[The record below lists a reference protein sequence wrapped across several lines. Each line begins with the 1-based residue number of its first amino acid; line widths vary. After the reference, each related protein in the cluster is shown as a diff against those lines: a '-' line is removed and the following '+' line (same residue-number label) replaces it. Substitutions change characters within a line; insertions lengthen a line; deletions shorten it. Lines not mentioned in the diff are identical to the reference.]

1 MMSEIKKGKGRNECM
16 IATRIP
22 RPDYEWITVQAQN
35 RGLTVS
41 SYVRQII
48 SQPDLEPEGSL
59 VREDN
64 RTEHLS
70 LRVSKTERE
79 ELESNAT
86 RARMTT
92 SAYVR
97 ARCIYSD
104 IPLVDVDDETLVTLL
119 RELAHEGNNLNQIAH
134 RLNTAQEQE
143 LSQTVAG
150 EERAIANTTYAL
162 QDLMHHIEILLN
174 VPRR

>member
-1 MMSEIKKGKGRNECM
+1 MKSFSRSDDRNE
-16 IATRIP
+16 
-22 RPDYEWITVQAQN
+22 VF
-35 RGLTVS
+35 
-41 SYVRQII
+41 
-48 SQPDLEPEGSL
+48 
-59 VREDN
+59 
-64 RTEHLS
+64 HLS
-70 LRVSKTERE
+70 LSHEERE

-104 IPLVDVDDETLVTLL
+104 IPLVDVDDETLVALL

-134 RLNTAQEQE
+134 RLNAAQEQE
-143 LSQTVAG
+143 LSDVVEG
-150 EERAIANTTYAL
+150 EGRAIDNTTYL
-162 QDLMHHIEILLN
+162 IQDLMHRIEILLN